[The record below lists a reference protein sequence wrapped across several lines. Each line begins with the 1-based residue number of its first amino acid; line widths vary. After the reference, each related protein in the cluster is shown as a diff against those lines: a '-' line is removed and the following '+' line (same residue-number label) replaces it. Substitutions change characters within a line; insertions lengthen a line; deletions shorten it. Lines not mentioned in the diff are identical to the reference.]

1 MAKMKWMKKPKPE
14 LHVVSL
20 SGGKDSTAMLLRMV
34 EENMPIDIILFCDTG
49 LEFPAMYAHLAKVE
63 RDIGMPITRIRSFHT
78 FEYILTEKEILVK
91 HKKNQGQRNY
101 RGYDWSG
108 PLNRW
113 CTKELKTIPREK
125 FLRELQEH
133 YDIIEYVGLA
143 ADEGYRFERENNQK
157 PNCRHPLVDWGMT
170 EADCLK
176 YCYDR
181 GYTWDGLYEK
191 FDRVSCWCCPLQP
204 LAEMRVLYKEY
215 PELWA
220 KLKEWDKKTWRNFK
234 ADYSVEGLEARFD
247 FEDMWQQQGKETN
260 IFMSIIVEQITKKKI
275 LIFSSE
281 NTKQIM
287 LVSL

>member
-20 SGGKDSTAMLLRMV
+20 SGGKDSTAMLLRML
-34 EENMPIDIILFCDTG
+34 EEGMRVDIILFCDTG
-49 LEFPAMYAHLAKVE
+49 LEFPAMYEHLDKLE
-63 RDIGMPITRIRSFHT
+63 RDIGRPITRIRSFHT
-78 FEYILTEKEILVK
+78 FEYYLTQKEILVK
-91 HKKNQGQRNY
+91 HKKNAGQRNY
-101 RGYDWSG
+101 RGYGWSG

-125 FLRELQEH
+125 FLRQLQEH

-170 EADCLK
+170 EADCLQ

-181 GYTWDGLYEK
+181 GYTWGGLYK
-191 FDRVSCWCCPLQP
+191 QFSRVSCWCCPLQP
-204 LAEMRVLYKEY
+204 LAELRILYKSY

-220 KLKEWDKKTWRNFK
+220 QLPDWDKRTWRPFK
-234 ADYSVEGLEARFD
+234 AEYSVEALGARFD
-247 FEDMWQQQGKETN
+247 FEDEWTKSGKDANSNEFRTAL
-260 IFMSIIVEQITKKKI
+260 KKYLEEMQCLK
-275 LIFSSE
+275 
-281 NTKQIM
+281 K
-287 LVSL
+287 